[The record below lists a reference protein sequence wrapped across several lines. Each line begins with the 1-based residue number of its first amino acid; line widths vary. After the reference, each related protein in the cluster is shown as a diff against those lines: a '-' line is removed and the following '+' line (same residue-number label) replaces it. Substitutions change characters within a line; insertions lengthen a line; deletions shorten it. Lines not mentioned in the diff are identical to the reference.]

1 METMPGA
8 PVPHTPADRCVV
20 GIDVAKAW
28 LDVAVRPSTPAEVQ
42 WRVANR
48 DAAIPALVEQ
58 LGVLAPQIIV
68 LEATGG
74 YERLVVARLAEAG
87 LPVAVVNPRQ
97 VRDFAKATGRLA
109 KTDRLDAAVL
119 AHFAEAVQPEPRPL
133 PDAASQQLV
142 AFLERRS
149 QLVAMTYADC

>member
-1 METMPGA
+1 
-8 PVPHTPADRCVV
+8 VV

-28 LDVAVRPSTPAEVQ
+28 LDVAVGPSTPAEVP

-58 LGVLAPQIIV
+58 LNALAPQIIV

-87 LPVAVVNPRQ
+87 LAEAGLPVAVVNPRQ
-97 VRDFAKATGRLA
+97 VRDARQG
-109 KTDRLDAAVL
+109 DRAAG
-119 AHFAEAVQPEPRPL
+119 QNRP
-133 PDAASQQLV
+133 P
-142 AFLERRS
+142 
-149 QLVAMTYADC
+149 

>member
-8 PVPHTPADRCVV
+8 PAPRTPADQCVV

-28 LDVAVRPSTPAEVQ
+28 LDVAVGPSTPAEVP

-48 DAAIPALVEQ
+48 DAAIPALVEH
-58 LGVLAPQIIV
+58 LNALAPQIIV

-97 VRDFAKATGRLA
+97 VRDARQG
-109 KTDRLDAAVL
+109 DRAAG
-119 AHFAEAVQPEPRPL
+119 QNRP
-133 PDAASQQLV
+133 P
-142 AFLERRS
+142 
-149 QLVAMTYADC
+149 